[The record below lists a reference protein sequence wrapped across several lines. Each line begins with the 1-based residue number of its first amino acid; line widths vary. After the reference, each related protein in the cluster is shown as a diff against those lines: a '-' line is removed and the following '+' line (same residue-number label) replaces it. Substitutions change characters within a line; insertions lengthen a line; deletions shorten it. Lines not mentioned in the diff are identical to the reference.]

1 MKYWIVMWDCNGV
14 EFLAD
19 VTANHPDN
27 WAKQH
32 LFDSIKDSKK
42 VESDLPFNL
51 QSMILRARYNNQR
64 HYEIYMFSS
73 NEGIEKED
81 IESWFET
88 DPQSFANWVRENNL
102 RTFYSDRVTA
112 KPAIV

>member
-19 VTANHPDN
+19 VTASHPDN

-32 LFDSIKDSKK
+32 LFDSIKTSKK
-42 VESDLPFNL
+42 VKSDLPFSL
-51 QSMILRARYNNQR
+51 ESMILRARYNGQR
-64 HYEIYMFSS
+64 HYEIYLFSS
-73 NEGIEKED
+73 VDSIGQDD
-81 IESWFET
+81 IESWYLS

-102 RTFYSDRVTA
+102 RTIYSDRATSKA
-112 KPAIV
+112 AIV